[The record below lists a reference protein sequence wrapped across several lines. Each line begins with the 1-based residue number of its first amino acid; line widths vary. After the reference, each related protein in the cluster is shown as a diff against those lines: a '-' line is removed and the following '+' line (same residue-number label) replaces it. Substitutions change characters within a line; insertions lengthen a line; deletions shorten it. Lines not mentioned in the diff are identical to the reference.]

1 MSKVELSDF
10 QKRFL
15 LGQGAG
21 QTLYTEKEFSE
32 ALAQAKGEIMAIAIE
47 TSRQAVMIE
56 RQACADLVLEGTGEA
71 VQSQFLEAI
80 RAERQRLH
88 EAILNRIPSQRQ

>member
-21 QTLYTEKEFSE
+21 QTLYTQKEFDES
-32 ALAQAKGEIMAIAIE
+32 LAQAKAEIMAIAIQ
-47 TSRQAVMIE
+47 TSKQAIMIE
-56 RQACADLVLEGTGEA
+56 RQACAEVVLALAAEEDEGETCTA
-71 VQSQFLEAI
+71 LKNA
-80 RAERQRLH
+80 A

>member
-21 QTLYTEKEFSE
+21 QTLYTAKEFE
-32 ALAQAKGEIMAIAIE
+32 EHLAQAKAEIMAIAIQ
-47 TSRQAVMIE
+47 TSKQAIMIE
-56 RQACADLVLEGTGEA
+56 RQACAELVAAMADQEDEGETCTA
-71 VQSQFLEAI
+71 LRNA
-80 RAERQRLH
+80 A

>member
-21 QTLYTEKEFSE
+21 QTLYTEKEFGE
-32 ALAQAKGEIMAIAIE
+32 ALAQAKGEIMAIAIQ
-47 TSRQAVMIE
+47 TSKQAIFIE
-56 RQACADLVLEGTGEA
+56 RQACADLLLELASQEEEGEVA
-71 VQSQFLEAI
+71 TALRNAS
-80 RAERQRLH
+80 

>member
-15 LGQGAG
+15 LGAGAG
-21 QTLYTEKEFSE
+21 QTLYSEKEFNE
-32 ALAQAKGEIMAIAIE
+32 ALAQAKGEIMAVAIE
-47 TSRQAVMIE
+47 TTKKAIFIE
-56 RQACADLVLEGTGEA
+56 RQACAQLVLELASYEDEGETCTA
-71 VQSQFLEAI
+71 LRNA
-80 RAERQRLH
+80 A

>member
-21 QTLYTEKEFSE
+21 QTLYTEKEFGE
-32 ALAQAKGEIMAIAIE
+32 ALAQAKGEIMAIAIQ
-47 TSRQAVMIE
+47 TSKQAIFIE
-56 RQACADLVLEGTGEA
+56 RQACADVVRSLADSEDEGETCTA
-71 VQSQFLEAI
+71 LKNA
-80 RAERQRLH
+80 A
-88 EAILNRIPSQRQ
+88 EAILNRIPSQRM

>member
-21 QTLYTEKEFSE
+21 QTLYTAKEFEE
-32 ALAQAKGEIMAIAIE
+32 ALAQAKGEIMAIAIQ
-47 TSRQAVMIE
+47 TTKQALLIE
-56 RQACADLVLEGTGEA
+56 RDECAHLAEDAATYEDDPAVKQAFMVL
-71 VQSQFLEAI
+71 
-80 RAERQRLH
+80 AERIR
-88 EAILNRIPSQRQ
+88 NRIPSQRQ

>member
-21 QTLYTEKEFSE
+21 QTLYTEKEFTE
-32 ALAQAKGEIMAIAIE
+32 ALGQAKAEIMAVAIE
-47 TSRQAVMIE
+47 TSRTAVMIE
-56 RQACADLVLEGTGEA
+56 RQACADVVLELAAQEDEGEVSTA
-71 VQSQFLEAI
+71 LKNA
-80 RAERQRLH
+80 A
-88 EAILNRIPSQRQ
+88 EAILDRIPSQRQ